1 MLMPT
6 LCSWFWK
13 ICTKVSPTQQP
24 FTSSGLTNSSSSV
37 IDHLK
42 TAYQGDPQVA
52 LAYFYFSFNDE
63 QKQTAVGMMESIIKQ
78 ICCCRPDT
86 PLSIKALEDLKA
98 RGHRPDLK
106 TLQESFAE
114 ILRGFSNVFVIIDA
128 LDECP
133 DSDLDHGREVLLDC
147 LANIH
152 GERLRNLHMFLTSR
166 REKDIEA
173 SYCSLETDS
182 DKWDIDLSAYQP
194 AIDSDIGLFIDRT
207 LSSNSYKSWP
217 SELKDEARIE
227 LIEKAVGMYAARIAS
242 TSHVKR
248 TTKC

>member
-1 MLMPT
+1 M
-6 LCSWFWK
+6 
-13 ICTKVSPTQQP
+13 
-24 FTSSGLTNSSSSV
+24 

-152 GERLRNLHMFLTSR
+152 GKRLSNLHMFLTSR

-173 SYCSLETDS
+173 SYVSLETES

-194 AIDSDIGLFIDRT
+194 AIAYDIGLLIDRT
-207 LSSNSYKSWP
+207 LCSKSYNSWP
-217 SELKDEARIE
+217 KKLKDEARE
-227 LIEKAVGMYAARIAS
+227 RLIENADGMYV
-242 TSHVKR
+242 T
-248 TTKC
+248 